1 MPVSE
6 WLEYCADAMRK
17 GGLAFGHGTE
27 NAEDEAAWLVSASLG
42 LSPAELTAGLPV
54 GPGQAERIKSL
65 LDQRISRR
73 VPLAYLLGEAWFCG
87 HRFEV
92 NEHVLVPRSPI
103 AELIDARFNPWL
115 GPGQVGRVLD
125 LCTGSGALA
134 VATAL
139 AFPAARVVAS
149 DISVEALEVAQRNA
163 QLHDVSDRV
172 SCVRSDLFDS
182 LPPRNFDLI
191 LSNPP
196 YVAENVFQRLPG
208 EYHAEPELALVSAA
222 GGLDIPL
229 RIMRDA
235 ANYLSPRGVLI
246 CEVGESAE
254 PLHRALPG
262 VALTWIEFEFG
273 GDGVFIM
280 DREQLVMH
288 RAQVESALEVQAHVV

>member
-1 MPVSE
+1 MLVSE
-6 WLEYCADAMRK
+6 WLEYCADAMKK
-17 GGLAFGHGTE
+17 GALAFGHGTE

-42 LSPAELTAGLPV
+42 IPPIELSDGLSV
-54 GPGQAERIKSL
+54 GPEQAERIESL
-65 LDQRISRR
+65 LNQRISRR
-73 VPLAYLLGEAWFCG
+73 VPLAYLLGEAWLCG

-103 AELIDARFNPWL
+103 AELIDARFEPWL
-115 GPGQVGRVLD
+115 DPCSIGQVLD

-139 AFPAARVVAS
+139 ALPAVCVVAS
-149 DISVEALEVAQRNA
+149 DISTEALEVARRNA
-163 QLHDVSDRV
+163 QLHDVSGRV
-172 SCVRSDLFDS
+172 ACVRSDLFDY
-182 LPPRNFDLI
+182 LPRRDFDLI

-196 YVAENVFQRLPG
+196 YVAENVFQRLPS

-235 ANYLSPRGVLI
+235 ADFLSPSGVLI

-262 VALTWIEFEFG
+262 VALTWIEFERG

-288 RAQVESALEVQAHVV
+288 RAQVESALEAQANVV